1 MSKHTPEGLKSAKSP
16 FIENLKVPAVGLYR
30 VESRIDPSKIKLVEG
45 AVNSVGIVDQVKKS
59 FVVEK
64 DRKINLYYENDG
76 VDLKPYYLSLT
87 KEGRLL
93 LDYILL
99 YCLREN
105 KLHCY
110 IDSQEFMDVYNV
122 SSRTTFWNSKKNLI
136 DNGFIAATSYKGW
149 YWINPKF
156 FFRGERLKCHELK
169 DNIEY
174 KKLE

>member
-16 FIENLKVPAVGLYR
+16 FIEGLNIPVVGLYKIEAR
-30 VESRIDPSKIKLVEG
+30 VDPSKIKLEDGNVS
-45 AVNSVGIVDQVKKS
+45 SVGMVDHVKKT
-59 FVVEK
+59 FLVEK
-64 DRKINLYYENDG
+64 DRKISLYYENNG
-76 VDLKPYYLSLT
+76 VDLKPYYLNLS

-99 YCLREN
+99 YCIREN

-110 IDSQEFMDVYNV
+110 IDSVEFMEVYGV
-122 SSRTTFWNSKKNLI
+122 LSRTTFWNSKKNLI

-156 FFRGERLKCHELK
+156 FFRGERIKCHELK
-169 DNIEY
+169 DNIDY
-174 KKLE
+174 KKLD